1 VRTHILLGVA
11 LLCPVAS
18 WAADQ
23 PFDIKP
29 GLWDI
34 TSTIQMSGLPPIPN
48 LDQMAPEQRARIE
61 AAMKNMTGSPHTT
74 TVKSCVTRDSIQNAI
89 AKANSTKSNTC
100 APKLV
105 SASASKVE
113 LHIACT
119 QGNGDVKS
127 NGDMTIER
135 QDSEHFKGTGAMK
148 SSGANGRIM
157 DMKWSMTGTF
167 VSSDCGNVKPAGE

>member
-1 VRTHILLGVA
+1 MRNILVLGV
-11 LLCPVAS
+11 LLCPMSS

-23 PFDIKP
+23 ALDIKP

-34 TSTIQMSGLPPIPN
+34 ANTVQMSGLPPIPN
-48 LDQMAPEQRARIE
+48 LDQMSPEQRARIE
-61 AAMKNMTGSPHTT
+61 GAMKNMAGSPRTS
-74 TVKSCVTRDSIQNAI
+74 TVKSCVTKEGIEKAI
-89 AKANSTKSNTC
+89 ADANSTKTNTC

-113 LHIACT
+113 LHIDCT
-119 QGNGDVKS
+119 QEKGAMKS

-135 QDSEHFKGTGAMK
+135 RDSEHFTGTGAMK
-148 SSGANGRIM
+148 STGANGRVM

-167 VSSDCGNVKPAGE
+167 VSSDCGNVKPAGQ

>member
-1 VRTHILLGVA
+1 MRTNIFPLVV
-11 LLCPVAS
+11 LLCPMAS

-23 PFDIKP
+23 AFDIKP

-34 TSTIQMSGLPPIPN
+34 ANTVQMSGLPIPN

-61 AAMKNMTGSPHTT
+61 ATMKNMAGSPRTT
-74 TVKSCVTRDSIQNAI
+74 TVKSCITREGIEKAI
-89 AKANSTKSNTC
+89 AKANSTKTNTC

-113 LHIACT
+113 LHIDCT
-119 QGNGDVKS
+119 QEKGDMKS

-135 QDSEHFKGTGAMK
+135 RDPEHFTGTGAMK
-148 SSGANGRIM
+148 STGTNGRSM

-167 VSSDCGNVKPAGE
+167 VSSDCGNVKPSGQ